1 MLENT
6 CLEKLPLTDDCMSP
20 SMITLVKKLRGTSFG
35 SERHENT
42 LLKAAV
48 NFLCL
53 PVVPQATEQ

>member
-20 SMITLVKKLRGTSFG
+20 SMIILVKKLRTSFG

-53 PVVPQATEQ
+53 PVVPWATEQ

>member
-1 MLENT
+1 
-6 CLEKLPLTDDCMSP
+6 
-20 SMITLVKKLRGTSFG
+20 MIILVKKLEGISVG

-53 PVVPQATEQ
+53 PVVPRATEQ